1 MSETPDA
8 VAIRT
13 RGPRGKY
20 TRNVD
25 TAARD
30 ADAARLRAQSLSYQE
45 IADRLG
51 FASRNSA
58 MEAVKRCLS
67 DTVAE
72 AAEEVRSMELE
83 KLDALERTALDII
96 GRDRPVVSNG
106 RVLDDIPDDGPRLAA
121 LALLLRVTESRRKL
135 LGLDQPAK
143 VSVDGGVRYE
153 VVGVDAAALT

>member
-1 MSETPDA
+1 VAETPNADG
-8 VAIRT
+8 RT
-13 RGPRGKY
+13 PARRRGPY
-20 TRNVD
+20 TRSVE
-25 TAARD
+25 TAERD
-30 ADAARLRAQSLSYQE
+30 AEAARLRTQSLTYRQ
-45 IADRLG
+45 IAERMG
-51 FASRNSA
+51 YASTASA
-58 MEAVKRCLS
+58 HDAVQRCLR

-72 AAEEVRSMELE
+72 AAEDVRSMELE

-153 VVGVDAAALT
+153 VVGVNAAALT